1 MSEII
6 GLVGAHRVGKTYLR
20 DHLTTVLGAKKFDF
34 SISKEQRYL
43 GYQSGNQSYKPH
55 ERRHIQ
61 ARLLKQMT
69 SHLRH
74 AADPIISL
82 GRVDEHKHH
91 LVIADRTPI
100 DLIGYALIN
109 LVNDPWK
116 DSKQWQAEYIQECI
130 SVTNI
135 YFKKLVLIQPGILFI
150 PDNKSGPVE
159 MVDDLNA
166 IYASMFLRP
175 ELGVDRRIMPE
186 TMTDITERMKYVL
199 EFINA

>member
-6 GLVGAHRVGKTYLR
+6 GLVGAHRVGKSYLR
-20 DHLTTVLGAKKFDF
+20 DHLTTVLGAKCFDF

-43 GYQSGNQSYKPH
+43 GYNSGNQSYKPH

-61 ARLLKQMT
+61 SHLLKQMT
-69 SHLRH
+69 RHLRH
-74 AADPIISL
+74 AVDPIISL

-109 LVNDPWK
+109 LVNDPWHG
-116 DSKQWQAEYIQECI
+116 SKQWQADYINECI
-130 SVTNI
+130 AATNT
-135 YFKKLVLIQPGILFI
+135 YFKKLVLIQPGIPFI
-150 PDNKSGPVE
+150 PDNKSGPIE
-159 MVDDLNA
+159 IVDDLNA
-166 IYASMFLRP
+166 IYTSMFLRP
-175 ELGVDRRIMPE
+175 ELGVERRIMPE

>member
-1 MSEII
+1 MSKII
-6 GLVGAHRVGKTYLR
+6 GLVGAHRVGKSYLR
-20 DHLTTVLGAKKFDF
+20 DHLTTVLGAKYFDF

-43 GYQSGNQSYKPH
+43 GYNSGNQSYKPH

-61 ARLLKQMT
+61 AHLLKQMT
-69 SHLRH
+69 RYLRH
-74 AADPIISL
+74 AVHPIISI

-100 DLIGYALIN
+100 DLIGYALVN

-116 DSKQWQAEYIQECI
+116 DSKQWQADYIKECI
-130 SVTNI
+130 EVTNI
-135 YFKKLVLIQPGILFI
+135 YFRKLVLIQPGIPFI
-150 PDNKSGPVE
+150 PDDKSGPIE

-166 IYASMFLRP
+166 IYTSMFLRP
-175 ELGVDRRIMPE
+175 ELEVDRRIMPE

-199 EFINA
+199 EFIDA